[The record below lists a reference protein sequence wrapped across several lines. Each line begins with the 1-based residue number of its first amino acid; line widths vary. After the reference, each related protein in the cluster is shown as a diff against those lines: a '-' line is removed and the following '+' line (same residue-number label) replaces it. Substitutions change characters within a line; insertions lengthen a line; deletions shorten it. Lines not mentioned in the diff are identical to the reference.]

1 MRSRFQS
8 SVLVLVGVL
17 MLVAPTAI
25 LFAAPQ
31 SAPHDCCGQRDGFRV
46 PVQTPQCC
54 VVSAPPAQQPL
65 GPAASDVSLATAVAS
80 HHSTELLP
88 TGMFISSAP
97 DNLAPSP
104 PRFSSVLRI

>member
-8 SVLVLVGVL
+8 SVLVFVVVL

-31 SAPHDCCGQRDGFRV
+31 SAAHECCGQRDGFRV
-46 PVQTPQCC
+46 PVQSPQCC
-54 VVSAPPAQQPL
+54 VVSAPHAPQPL
-65 GPAASDVSLATAVAS
+65 GPAASGVSLATAGAS
-80 HHSTELLP
+80 HHCTELLP

>member
-8 SVLVLVGVL
+8 SVLVLVVVL

-31 SAPHDCCGQRDGFRV
+31 SAPHDCCGQRETVRG
-46 PVQTPQCC
+46 PVQSPQCC
-54 VVSAPPAQQPL
+54 VVSAPHAPQPL
-65 GPAASDVSLATAVAS
+65 GPAASDLSLATAGAS
-80 HHSTELLP
+80 QHCTELLA

-104 PRFSSVLRI
+104 PRYGSVLRI

>member
-25 LFAAPQ
+25 LFAAQQ
-31 SAPHDCCGQRDGFRV
+31 SAPHDCCGRCETVRV
-46 PVQTPQCC
+46 LVQSPQCC
-54 VVSAPPAQQPL
+54 VVSAPQAQQPL
-65 GPAASDVSLATAVAS
+65 GPASSGVSLATAVAS